1 MFRTQHTLKNIEKE
15 AKFMK
20 KLFALMCAAGI
31 LLTGCGKE
39 KASNNDAAKADLSKY
54 PIKTTQK
61 LTYFKNMPSNL
72 SGNITNYGETEY
84 AKEFSKRTGVEIEY
98 IHPAAGQF
106 AESFNLMIASGEI
119 ADIIDAS
126 WFYQYAGGPGKAISD
141 KIIIPLNDYKEY
153 APAYFAYLKSHP
165 ELDKHAKTDE
175 KDYYGFPLIL
185 ESEKMLITTGP
196 TIRAD
201 WLKDLGLSVPETVEE
216 WETMLKKFK
225 EEKGAESPFSFNY
238 SNETLQQFFL
248 AMLGTHTESYLA
260 DGKIKYGAVQ
270 PEFKDALVT
279 ANKWFNEGLLDKNFV
294 SADDKTISSQV
305 LSGQT
310 GASFLSGGREIGQFL
325 KDGVKPSKE
334 FDLLAV
340 PFPSA
345 VRGEY
350 NSYVYKGILMN
361 SSSSAISAQ
370 CKNPALAAK
379 VLDYSYTDEGI
390 ILANY
395 GIEGKSFNYV
405 DGKPIYTDT
414 ITKNP
419 DGLNMSQALGMYV
432 RAGGGGGAFVNT
444 EGYLDQYYALPQQ
457 KAALDQW
464 SKLSDRA
471 EKESL
476 AWSLTPTTK
485 ESSEYARIMNE
496 VKKYQAQMTIKFITG
511 IEPLSNF
518 DKYVE
523 TLNGY
528 GLQRALEIQKA
539 QYDRFRRR

>member
-1 MFRTQHTLKNIEKE
+1 
-15 AKFMK
+15 MK
-20 KLFALMCAAGI
+20 RLFALMCAAGI

-39 KASNNDAAKADLSKY
+39 EASNNDAVKADLSKY

-84 AKEFSKRTGVEIEY
+84 AKELSKRTGVEIEY

-126 WFYQYAGGPGKAISD
+126 WFFQYAGGPGKAISD
-141 KIIIPLNDYKEY
+141 KIIVPLNDYKEY
-153 APAYFAYLKSHP
+153 APAYFKFLKAHP

-175 KDYYGFPLIL
+175 KDYYGFPLIM

-196 TIRAD
+196 TVRAD
-201 WLKDLGLSVPETVEE
+201 WLKDLGLSVPETVKD
-216 WETMLKKFK
+216 WEVMLKKFK

-248 AMLGTHTESYLA
+248 AMLGTRTESYVA
-260 DGKIKYGAVQ
+260 DGEIKYGAVQ
-270 PEFKDALVT
+270 PEFKEALAT
-279 ANKWFNEGLLDKNFV
+279 ANKWFKEGLLDKNFV
-294 SADDKTISSQV
+294 SADDKTISSQI
-305 LSGQT
+305 LNGQT

-334 FDLLAV
+334 FDLMAV
-340 PFPSA
+340 PFPSL

-350 NSYVYKGILMN
+350 NSYIAKGILMN

-370 CKNPALAAK
+370 CKKPALAAK

-395 GIEGKSFNYV
+395 GIEGTSFDYV
-405 DGKPIYTDT
+405 DGEPIYSDV
-414 ITKNP
+414 ITNNS

-432 RAGGGGGAFVNT
+432 RAGGGGGDFINT
-444 EGYLDQYYALPQQ
+444 EGYLNQYYSLPQQ
-457 KAALDQW
+457 KSALGEW
-464 SKLSDRA
+464 SKLSEKA
-471 EKESL
+471 EKETL
-476 AWSLTPTTK
+476 PWSLTPTTD

-496 VKKYQAQMTIKFITG
+496 VKKYQAQMTVKFITG

-528 GLQRALEIQKA
+528 GLQKALEIQKA
-539 QYDRFRRR
+539 QYDRFQNR